1 MTQRQRAVV
10 YRARRE
16 EAGEGGGDG
25 GATRSKSGV
34 NRLCSA
40 FFEQLIAFSATF
52 CTACSLEQ
60 LLPSLAT
67 FESNS

>member
-1 MTQRQRAVV
+1 MV
-10 YRARRE
+10 
-16 EAGEGGGDG
+16 GGGGGGGG
-25 GATRSKSGV
+25 GATRRKSGV

>member
-1 MTQRQRAVV
+1 M
-10 YRARRE
+10 
-16 EAGEGGGDG
+16 GGGG
-25 GATRSKSGV
+25 WGGWGATRRKSGV